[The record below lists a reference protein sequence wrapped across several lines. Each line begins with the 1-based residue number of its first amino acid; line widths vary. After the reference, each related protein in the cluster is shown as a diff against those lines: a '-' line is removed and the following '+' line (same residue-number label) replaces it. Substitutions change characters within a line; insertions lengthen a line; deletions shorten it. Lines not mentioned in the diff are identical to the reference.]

1 MTAPSQAQ
9 VPTQEK
15 SGASAEGGIGN
26 IINKGA
32 ATAQQNPFDKP
43 KPMSVPVTLEKPK
56 PMSVPITLQAPKA
69 IPIPNIGS
77 AISNTTT
84 QAQATG
90 NAVGQAVSKQETPI
104 QTYVVG
110 TQVSSQQQLDRRVSL
125 AARMGG

>member
-1 MTAPSQAQ
+1 MPCIVSKSSGVPQPAFTSMPSAQ
-9 VPTQEK
+9 KPNAIE
-15 SGASAEGGIGN
+15 
-26 IINKGA
+26 
-32 ATAQQNPFDKP
+32 KP
-43 KPMSVPVTLEKPK
+43 KPMSVPVTLE
-56 PMSVPITLQAPKA
+56 APKA
-69 IPIPNIGS
+69 VPIPNIGS

-90 NAVGQAVSKQETPI
+90 NAVGQAVSNQEKPI